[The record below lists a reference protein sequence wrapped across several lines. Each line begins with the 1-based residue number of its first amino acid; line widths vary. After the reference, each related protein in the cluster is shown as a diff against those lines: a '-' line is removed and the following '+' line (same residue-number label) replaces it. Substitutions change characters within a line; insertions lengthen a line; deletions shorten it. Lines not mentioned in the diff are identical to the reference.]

1 MRRHPLPKVELSGRE
16 KRALLL
22 WVLAGIAG
30 LWYAERNF
38 FAAFPEASV
47 HFRVTRGEAAERAR
61 NFVESLGNRT
71 ADFRSVIVFGVD
83 DNAKTYLE
91 REAGG
96 LAEANRLM
104 SSEVNVWNWEVRFF
118 KPQVEEEFQVSVS
131 PGGAVTGY
139 RHKVPEAQA
148 GAEPGRDAA
157 RRTAE
162 NFLTA
167 KLGKPAAD
175 WDFLPEEANSTKK
188 PNRLDW
194 SFTWEKHGFRAK
206 DAPERLRIELHGSEI
221 GEAVEGLKV
230 PEQWAR
236 DYRHLRSTNEF
247 YNTVAVI
254 PYFLFLGAVLWIGIQ
269 LTRKGQTSWRLAFG
283 LGILVAVLFTA
294 MRLNAWPLEVSSY
307 KTTDSYGS
315 FAIYQIIGAIALG
328 VVSALTV
335 VIPLPGGE
343 PLYRAAKP
351 QFLRLRNVF
360 TWRGVRS
367 REFFSSTIVGLSLA
381 AAHMGFLV
389 AFYLIANHFGAWAP
403 EEMKYDDSL
412 NTAIPW
418 IGGLAVGLLASTS
431 EEFLFR
437 LFAIPFLQKLTKSNV
452 LAVVL
457 PAFSWGFL
465 HTAYPNEPPYIRGLE
480 VGLIGVVAG
489 IVMLRWGILATLLWH
504 YTIDASLVGLFLVRS
519 NSLYMQIS
527 GVVVGLAV
535 LIPFGMAVFWRLRR
549 GTFEE
554 DADLLNQAPDVA
566 EAPRAARPEPER
578 LAAPTGALG
587 RPALA
592 FLLLCLVAGGLTA
605 WKVKPVHLGDYLKL
619 SVNAREAKVAADR
632 LLKQRGVDPRGY
644 HSATTFDDST
654 DAIVSEYLRQK
665 LGVARLNE
673 IYARRVPGALWDI
686 RYFRDSQA
694 EEYSVFL
701 LPDGTLQGV
710 EHKVAEAAEGA
721 SLAKDEAVRKAE
733 AYLREEKRVDL
744 AGWTLVDS
752 TTEKRPKRLD
762 HRLVWQENQP
772 LDSPGGDPGAH
783 AFARVTVSLV
793 GDEVT
798 NFRTFIKLPDEW
810 RRKQEEQSVPRAVH
824 SVLLGC
830 FLVGLAA
837 AALYF
842 FLREIKSERMKELPW
857 RRFAVWGLWGLV
869 AYVGVIVAGD
879 RIPAVLS
886 HYNTAMPLK
895 FLFGGLGVGFLIG
908 AFFYMG
914 AIALL
919 FAMGWFFLKRAFGDA
934 ALPTWKGMSRE
945 YYRDALFIGIGG
957 TGALLAVG
965 RLTEWILARW
975 PTAHRSS
982 PALFGSDFD
991 SLLPAVSIPAT
1002 AMLHG
1007 LVFSGFIAV
1016 LCGLVLAHVHRPWVR
1031 ALLFVLA
1038 SLAMVSGWGT
1048 PADFLKQWIGRTV
1061 FLAVAVAGISRVVRM
1076 NLLGYFLVL
1085 AVPTLLLGAEELLSQ
1100 PNAFYR
1106 HQGMAS
1112 VGVLLAL
1119 LAWPLA
1125 AWLFPRGARPAE
1137 TAG

>member
-1 MRRHPLPKVELSGRE
+1 VQKVVLSGRD

-47 HFRVTRGEAAERAR
+47 NFRVTRAEAVERAR
-61 NFVESLGNRT
+61 SFVESLGNRT
-71 ADFRSVIVFGVD
+71 ADYRSVIVFGVD

-91 REAGG
+91 RQAGG

-131 PGGAVTGY
+131 PEGAITGY

-157 RRTAE
+157 RQTAE
-162 NFLTA
+162 NFLTT
-167 KLGKPAAD
+167 KLGKPRAN
-175 WDFLPEEANSTKK
+175 WDFLPEEANSTRK

-221 GEAVEGLKV
+221 GEADEALKV
-230 PEQWAR
+230 PEQWVR
-236 DYRHLRSTNEF
+236 DYHHLRSTNVF

-254 PYFLFLGAVLWIGIQ
+254 PYFLFLGAVLWVGIQ
-269 LTRKGQTSWRLAFG
+269 LTRKGETSWRLAFG
-283 LGILVAVLFTA
+283 LGILVAILFTA
-294 MRLNAWPLEVSSY
+294 MQLNTWPLEVSRY
-307 KTTDSYGS
+307 DTKDPYGS
-315 FAIYQIIGAIALG
+315 FAIYQIIGAIGLG

-351 QFLRLRNVF
+351 KFLRLRNVF
-360 TWRGVRS
+360 TWRGVRT
-367 REFFSSTIVGLSLA
+367 REFFSSTVVGLSLA

-389 AFYLIANHFGAWAP
+389 AFYLVANRFGAWAP
-403 EEMKYDDSL
+403 QEMKYDDSL

-418 IGGLAVGLLASTS
+418 VGGLAVGLLASTS

-437 LFAIPFLQKLTKSNV
+437 LFAIPFLQKLTKSNLV
-452 LAVVL
+452 AIVL
-457 PAFSWGFL
+457 PAFCWGFL

-489 IVMLRWGILATLLWH
+489 VVMLRWGILATLVWH

-527 GVVVGLAV
+527 GVLVGLAV
-535 LIPFGMAVFWRLRR
+535 LIPFGLAVFWRLRR
-549 GTFEE
+549 GTFEQ

-566 EAPRAARPEPER
+566 EAESAARPEGQR

-592 FLLLCLVAGGLTA
+592 FLLLCVVAGGLVA

-619 SVNAREAKVAADR
+619 SVNAREAKLAADR
-632 LLKQRGVDPRGY
+632 LLKQRGVDPGSY
-644 HSATTFDDST
+644 HAATNFIDAT
-654 DAIVSEYLRQK
+654 DGVASEYLRQK
-665 LGVARLNE
+665 LGVSRLNE
-673 IYARRVPGALWDI
+673 IYAQRVPGALWEV
-686 RYFRDSQA
+686 RYFRNGQA
-694 EEYSVFL
+694 EEYSVLL
-701 LPDGTLQGV
+701 LPDGALHGV
-710 EHKVAEAAEGA
+710 DHKVAEAAQGA
-721 SLAKDEAVRKAE
+721 SLGKDEAVRKAE
-733 AYLREEKRVDL
+733 AFLGEEKRVDL

-752 TTEKRPKRLD
+752 QSEKKPKRLD
-762 HRLVWQENQP
+762 HLLVWQENRP
-772 LDSPGGDPGAH
+772 LDSQAGDAH
-783 AFARVTVSLV
+783 AFVRIAVSLV

-798 NFRTFIKLPDEW
+798 KFRTFIKLPEEW
-810 RRKQEEQSVPRAVH
+810 KRKQEEQSVPRTVDN
-824 SVLLGC
+824 VFVGC
-830 FLVGLAA
+830 LLVGIAT
-837 AALYF
+837 AALFF

-857 RRFAVWGLWGLV
+857 RRFSAWGLWGLV
-869 AYVGVIVAGD
+869 SYVGVIVAGD
-879 RIPAVLS
+879 RIPAALS

-895 FLFGGLGVGFLIG
+895 FLLGGLGIGFLIG

-914 AIALL
+914 AIVLL
-919 FAMGWFFLKRAFGDA
+919 FAMGWFFLKQAFGDA
-934 ALPTWKGMSRE
+934 ALPGWKGMRRE
-945 YYRDALFIGIGG
+945 YYRDALLIGIGG
-957 TGALLAVG
+957 SGALLAVQ
-965 RLTEWILARW
+965 RLTEWMLSRW
-975 PTAHRSS
+975 PTAHQSS
-982 PALFGSDFD
+982 PALFGSNFD

-1002 AMLHG
+1002 AALHG
-1007 LVFSGFIAV
+1007 LVFTGFVAV
-1016 LCGLVLAHVHRPWVR
+1016 LCGLILAHATRPSVR

-1038 SLAMVSGWGT
+1038 SLAMASGWGS
-1048 PADFLKQWIGRTV
+1048 PADFLKQWIARTV
-1061 FLAVAVAGISRVVRM
+1061 FLAVVVAGISRLVRM

-1085 AVPTLLLGAEELLSQ
+1085 AVPTLLSGAEELLSQ

-1106 HQGMAS
+1106 HQGTAT

-1119 LAWPLA
+1119 LGWPLA
-1125 AWLFPRGARPAE
+1125 AWLLPEKAPPAE
-1137 TAG
+1137 TAR